1 MAFMLQVVQRRIDL
15 MVAEG
20 IEFQT
25 GVHIGRD
32 VSAKQL
38 LEYNDAVV
46 LCLGSTWPRD
56 LNIPGLIFT
65 LFVLHEISFL
75 SINL

>member
-1 MAFMLQVVQRRIDL
+1 

-25 GVHIGRD
+25 GVHVGRD

-65 LFVLHEISFL
+65 PLCFASNFLSKPEFISFL
-75 SINL
+75 ML